1 MDSTQPA
8 EAPLRQ
14 TWGGPPRRRDRTL
27 TAEAGYLL
35 LDRAPYGVLAM
46 SSPDGQPYAVP
57 MSFGRDGQKLYFHSA
72 PEGRKLELIR
82 TNPRAVLCVAECG
95 PAIPADTACAT
106 TLPYRSALVFG
117 LLREVSSPAE
127 KAAGLAAVCRAHGIE
142 PPGSGDPGWQAYWAR
157 AERTVVLALDIEQVT
172 VKGRA

>member
-8 EAPLRQ
+8 EAALRYA
-14 TWGGPPRRRDRTL
+14 WGGPPRRRDRTL
-27 TAEAGYLL
+27 TTEAGYLL

-46 SSPDGQPYAVP
+46 SSPDGQPYAIP
-57 MSFGRDGQKLYFHSA
+57 MSFGRYGQKIYFHSA
-72 PEGRKLELIR
+72 PEGRKLEIIR
-82 TNPRAVLCVAECG
+82 ANPRAVLCVAESG
-95 PAIPADTACAT
+95 PAIGGETACAT

-117 LLREVSSPAE
+117 SLREVSSPAE
-127 KAAGLAAVCRAHGIE
+127 KAAGLAAVCRAHGIKT
-142 PPGSGDPGWQAYWAR
+142 PAGGDPEWQAYWAR